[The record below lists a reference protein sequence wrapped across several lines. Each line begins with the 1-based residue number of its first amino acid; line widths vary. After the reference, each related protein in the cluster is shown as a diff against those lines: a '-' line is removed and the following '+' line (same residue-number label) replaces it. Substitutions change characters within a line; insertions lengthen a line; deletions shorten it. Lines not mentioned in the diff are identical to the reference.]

1 MKIALQNKY
10 IEYLKEL
17 DRISNVEVFEAGI
30 IKFTYRI
37 NEKEYSFLFA
47 SLDEYKLPCVL
58 LCNSKDEISNKPHM
72 LYLDKNELFYL
83 CLSIRED
90 ISVRNKDYREIINY
104 TLIRIEKLMTMSHEE
119 ERREF
124 RKEFLYFWNKC
135 AENKNKIQLYIN
147 SSSQIKV
154 LKPYNKKDIDIY
166 IDDDININD
175 IFLKQDCKTKKS
187 VIYIPLINSNLIM
200 PPVGDKKWS
209 DDEVRYIIN
218 NCVSEENI
226 ETLEKLIIVN
236 KEVFLV
242 FEMYVPG
249 VVPISFVLKLKFKS
263 SKNKTI
269 LSGLDEIMFIEYLK
283 SERCDTE
290 YLFRRIGVKNRLRDK
305 KILIVGAGSLGSYI
319 ISELPKIGVKNITII
334 DPDDINME
342 NIMRHSLGANY
353 SNYSKVFSM
362 KFDLELEY
370 PEVEVNINKSKFN
383 VDNMQE
389 YNLSEY
395 DLIIIATGGTD
406 YMIKLNKAF
415 KELKIDTPVLFT
427 WIESRGIGVHAF
439 AVNYN
444 RTGCFNCLY
453 TNSDTNKAHFSN
465 KNYKDELTGTGCG
478 GVINQYGNIVLLKGS
493 AMILNIILDMLN
505 SNKIN
510 DNILFSVKTLNEYI
524 FNNGDISLGGDT
536 LAKTSYKSEGCEIC
550 GIKI

>member
-17 DRISNVEVFEAGI
+17 DRISNVEVFEVGI

-209 DDEVRYIIN
+209 ADEVRYIIN

-427 WIESRGIGVHAF
+427 WIESRGIGVHAL

>member
-17 DRISNVEVFEAGI
+17 NRISNVEVFEAGI

-209 DDEVRYIIN
+209 ADEVRYIIN

-290 YLFRRIGVKNRLRDK
+290 YLFRRIGLKNRLRDK

-427 WIESRGIGVHAF
+427 WIESRGIGVHAL

>member
-17 DRISNVEVFEAGI
+17 NHISNVEVFEAGI

-209 DDEVRYIIN
+209 ADEVRYIIN

-427 WIESRGIGVHAF
+427 WIESRGIGVHAL

>member
-10 IEYLKEL
+10 IEYLKNL
-17 DRISNVEVFEAGI
+17 DRISNVKVFEDGSINFA
-30 IKFTYRI
+30 YRI
-37 NEKEYSFLFA
+37 NHKEYSFLFVA
-47 SLDEYKLPCVL
+47 LEEYKLPCVL
-58 LCNSKDEISNKPHM
+58 LCNPENEISSKPHM
-72 LYLDKNELFYL
+72 FNLYKNELFYL

-90 ISVRNKDYREIINY
+90 ISVRNKDYRGVISY
-104 TLIRIEKLMTMSHEE
+104 TLIRIEKLMTMNHEE
-119 ERREF
+119 EKREY

-135 AENKNKIQLYIN
+135 AENKNKIQLYVN

-154 LKPYNKKDIDIY
+154 MKTYNKKETDIY

-175 IFLKQDCKTKKS
+175 IFLKKDYKTKES

-200 PPVGDKKWS
+200 PPIGDKKWS
-209 DDEVRYIIN
+209 VDEIRYIIN

-226 ETLEKLIIVN
+226 EFLEKLTIDN
-236 KEVFLV
+236 KELFLV

-249 VVPISFVLKLKFKS
+249 VVPISFVLKLKFRS
-263 SKNKTI
+263 GKNKII
-269 LSGLDEIMFIEYLK
+269 LQSLDEIISIEYLK

-290 YLFRRIGVKNRLRDK
+290 YLFRRIGVKNRLKDK
-305 KILIVGAGSLGSYI
+305 KIFIVGAGSLGSYI
-319 ISELPKIGVKNITII
+319 ISELPKIGMKNVTII
-334 DPDDINME
+334 DSDDINME
-342 NIMRHSLGANY
+342 NIMRHSLGATY

-362 KFDLELEY
+362 KFALESEY

-383 VDNMQE
+383 VENMQE

-406 YMIKLNKAF
+406 YMLKLNKAF

-427 WIESRGIGVHAF
+427 WIEARGIGVHTL

-444 RTGCFNCLY
+444 RAGCFNCLY
-453 TNSDTNKAHFSN
+453 TNSDTNKAHFNN

-505 SNKIN
+505 SNKVN
-510 DNILFSVKTLNEYI
+510 DNILFSVKTVNEYT
-524 FNNGDISLGGDT
+524 FNNGDISLGGDI
-536 LAKTSYKSEGCEIC
+536 LAKTSFISEGCEIC
-550 GIKI
+550 GLKI

>member
-187 VIYIPLINSNLIM
+187 VIYIPLKNSNLIM

-427 WIESRGIGVHAF
+427 WIESRGIGVHAL

>member
-17 DRISNVEVFEAGI
+17 NRISNVEVFEAGI

-209 DDEVRYIIN
+209 ADEVRYIIN

-427 WIESRGIGVHAF
+427 WIESRGIGVHAL

-536 LAKTSYKSEGCEIC
+536 LAKTSYKGEGCEIC

>member
-47 SLDEYKLPCVL
+47 SLDEYKLQCVL
-58 LCNSKDEISNKPHM
+58 LCNSIDEISNKPHM

-427 WIESRGIGVHAF
+427 WIESRGIGVHAL

>member
-17 DRISNVEVFEAGI
+17 NRISNVEVFEAGI

-209 DDEVRYIIN
+209 ADEVRYIIN

-395 DLIIIATGGTD
+395 YLIIIATGGTD

-427 WIESRGIGVHAF
+427 WIESRGIGVHAL

>member
-1 MKIALQNKY
+1 
-10 IEYLKEL
+10 
-17 DRISNVEVFEAGI
+17 
-30 IKFTYRI
+30 
-37 NEKEYSFLFA
+37 
-47 SLDEYKLPCVL
+47 
-58 LCNSKDEISNKPHM
+58 
-72 LYLDKNELFYL
+72 
-83 CLSIRED
+83 
-90 ISVRNKDYREIINY
+90 
-104 TLIRIEKLMTMSHEE
+104 
-119 ERREF
+119 
-124 RKEFLYFWNKC
+124 
-135 AENKNKIQLYIN
+135 
-147 SSSQIKV
+147 
-154 LKPYNKKDIDIY
+154 
-166 IDDDININD
+166 
-175 IFLKQDCKTKKS
+175 
-187 VIYIPLINSNLIM
+187 M

-209 DDEVRYIIN
+209 ADEVRYIIN

-427 WIESRGIGVHAF
+427 WIESRGIGVHAL

>member
-17 DRISNVEVFEAGI
+17 NRISNVEVFEAGI

-209 DDEVRYIIN
+209 ADEVRYIIN

-427 WIESRGIGVHAF
+427 WIESRGIGVHAL

>member
-17 DRISNVEVFEAGI
+17 NRISNVEFFEAGI

-209 DDEVRYIIN
+209 ADEVRYIIN

-427 WIESRGIGVHAF
+427 WIESRGIGVHAL

>member
-427 WIESRGIGVHAF
+427 WIESRGIGVHAL

>member
-1 MKIALQNKY
+1 VKIALQNKY

-17 DRISNVEVFEAGI
+17 NRISNVEVFEAGI

-209 DDEVRYIIN
+209 ADEVRYIIN

-427 WIESRGIGVHAF
+427 WIESRGIGVHAL

>member
-1 MKIALQNKY
+1 MKTALQNKY
-10 IEYLKEL
+10 IKYLKGL

-30 IKFTYRI
+30 IKFTYSI
-37 NEKEYSFLFA
+37 NEKEYSFLFT
-47 SLDEYKLPCVL
+47 SLDECKLPCVL
-58 LCNSKDEISNKPHM
+58 LCNPENEISNKPHM
-72 LYLDKNELFYL
+72 LDLDKNELFYL

-90 ISVRNKDYREIINY
+90 ISVRNKDYREIIDY
-104 TLIRIEKLMTMSHEE
+104 TLIRIKKLMTLNHEE
-119 ERREF
+119 EKREY

-135 AENKNKIQLYIN
+135 AKNKNKVQLYVN

-154 LKPYNKKDIDIY
+154 LKTYSKKETDIY

-200 PPVGDKKWS
+200 PPIGDKKWS
-209 DDEVRYIIN
+209 VDEVRYIIN

-226 ETLEKLIIVN
+226 ETLEKLIIDN
-236 KEVFLV
+236 KELFLV

-249 VVPISFVLKLKFKS
+249 VVPISFVIKLKFKS

-269 LSGLDEIMFIEYLK
+269 LSGLDEIMSIEYLK

-290 YLFRRIGVKNRLRDK
+290 YLFRRIGVKNRLKDK

-319 ISELPKIGVKNITII
+319 ISELPKIGMKNVSII

-342 NIMRHSLGANY
+342 NIMRHSLGATY

-362 KFDLELEY
+362 KFALESEY
-370 PEVEVNINKSKFN
+370 PEIEVNTSKSKFN
-383 VDNMQE
+383 TDNMQE
-389 YNLSEY
+389 YNISEY

-406 YMIKLNKAF
+406 YMIKLNKVF
-415 KELKIDTPVLFT
+415 KELKINTPVLFT
-427 WIESRGIGVHAF
+427 WIEARGIGVHAL
-439 AVNYN
+439 AVDYN
-444 RTGCFNCLY
+444 RAGCFNCLY
-453 TNSDTNKAHFSN
+453 TNSDTNKAHFNS

-505 SNKIN
+505 SNKMN
-510 DNILFSVKTLNEYI
+510 DNILFSVKTVNEYT
-524 FNNGDISLGGDT
+524 FNNGDISLGGDI
-536 LAKTSYKSEGCEIC
+536 LAKTSFISEGCEIC
-550 GIKI
+550 GLKI

>member
-17 DRISNVEVFEAGI
+17 NRISNVEVFEAGI
-30 IKFTYRI
+30 IKFTYSI

-209 DDEVRYIIN
+209 ADEVRYIIN

-427 WIESRGIGVHAF
+427 WIESRGIGVHAL

>member
-17 DRISNVEVFEAGI
+17 DHISNVEVFGAGI

-37 NEKEYSFLFA
+37 NEKEHSFLFA

-58 LCNSKDEISNKPHM
+58 LCNPKDEIYNKPHM
-72 LYLDKNELFYL
+72 LDLEKNELFYL

-104 TLIRIEKLMTMSHEE
+104 TLIRIKKLMTMNHEE
-119 ERREF
+119 EKREY

-135 AENKNKIQLYIN
+135 AENKNKIQLYVN

-154 LKPYNKKDIDIY
+154 LKTYNKKETDIY
-166 IDDDININD
+166 IDDAININD

-200 PPVGDKKWS
+200 PPIGDKKWS
-209 DDEVRYIIN
+209 ADEVRYIIN

-226 ETLEKLIIVN
+226 EILEKLIIEN
-236 KEVFLV
+236 KEVFFV

-249 VVPISFVLKLKFKS
+249 VVPISFVLKVKFKNS
-263 SKNKTI
+263 NNKTV
-269 LSGLDEIMFIEYLK
+269 LSRLDEIMSIEYLK

-290 YLFRRIGVKNRLRDK
+290 YLFRRIGVKNRLKDK

-319 ISELPKIGVKNITII
+319 VSELPKIGMKNVTII

-342 NIMRHSLGANY
+342 NIMRHSLGATY

-362 KFDLELEY
+362 KFALESEY
-370 PEVEVNINKSKFN
+370 PEVEVKIKKNKFN
-383 VDNMQE
+383 ADNMHE
-389 YNLSEY
+389 YNISEY

-406 YMIKLNKAF
+406 YMIRLNKAF

-427 WIESRGIGVHAF
+427 WIEARGIGVHAL

-444 RTGCFNCLY
+444 RAGCFNCLY
-453 TNSDTNKAHFSN
+453 TDSDINKAHFSN

-493 AMILNIILDMLN
+493 TMILNIILDMLN
-505 SNKIN
+505 SNKMN
-510 DNILFSVKTLNEYI
+510 DNILFSVKTLNEYT
-524 FNNGDISLGGDT
+524 FNNGDISLGGDI

>member
-17 DRISNVEVFEAGI
+17 NHISNVEVFEAGI

-209 DDEVRYIIN
+209 ADEVRYIIN

-427 WIESRGIGVHAF
+427 WIESRGIGVHAL

-536 LAKTSYKSEGCEIC
+536 LAKTSYKSEGCEIF

>member
-17 DRISNVEVFEAGI
+17 NRISNVEVFEAGI

-209 DDEVRYIIN
+209 ADEVRYIIN

-427 WIESRGIGVHAF
+427 WIESRGIGVHAL

-524 FNNGDISLGGDT
+524 FNNGDISLGGDK

>member
-209 DDEVRYIIN
+209 ADEVRYIIN

-427 WIESRGIGVHAF
+427 WIESRGIGVHAL

-453 TNSDTNKAHFSN
+453 TNGDTNKAHFSN

>member
-17 DRISNVEVFEAGI
+17 NHISNVEVFEAGI

-124 RKEFLYFWNKC
+124 RKEFLYFWNKF

-209 DDEVRYIIN
+209 ADEVRYIIN

-427 WIESRGIGVHAF
+427 WIESRGIGVHAL

>member
-17 DRISNVEVFEAGI
+17 NRISNVEVFEAGI

-209 DDEVRYIIN
+209 ADEVRYIIN

-334 DPDDINME
+334 DPGDINME

-427 WIESRGIGVHAF
+427 WIESRGIGVHAL

-478 GVINQYGNIVLLKGS
+478 GVINQYGNILLLKGS

>member
-415 KELKIDTPVLFT
+415 KELKIDTLVLFT
-427 WIESRGIGVHAF
+427 WIESRGIGVHAL

-465 KNYKDELTGTGCG
+465 TNYKDELTGTGCG